1 MKKLQKLKLTSS
13 FAVNFYCMAILMSLS
28 IISCHKEIQ
37 PLKEDDSTASSGEL
51 TTAER
56 SMRHIVVQL
65 GTSIQTA
72 INAATAGTTIFIEP
86 GTYKESISVNKPGI
100 RLIGDNKHHQ
110 KIIILNPGTEE
121 DGINVTPDGDG
132 FELRNVTVEGFED
145 NGVLLTGVDN
155 FVLDHVDAVNNAEYG
170 LFPVHC
176 NKGVIRF
183 CTATGSSDTGIYV
196 GQSSNINV
204 QNNIAFGNVSGFEI
218 ENCTNVNASFNES
231 YDNAGGLLV
240 FLLPGLIVK
249 SASNISVIKNYIHDN
264 NRANFSTPQGGF
276 EFFVPTGS
284 GILVVGAD
292 NTTIQKNIIS
302 HNNFVGIAT
311 VSSLIIGS
319 LAGLPPEAFADIE
332 PNPDGAKIIENT
344 LTQNGSAA
352 PPGLPLPAA
361 DLLWDGSGTNNCWS
375 KNIYTTSYPSAFPV
389 CN

>member
-1 MKKLQKLKLTSS
+1 MKKFQSKKTTTIITRQICLMLAVITISFASCKKAMEAQSEEKQLTS
-13 FAVNFYCMAILMSLS
+13 AE
-28 IISCHKEIQ
+28 K
-37 PLKEDDSTASSGEL
+37 TANG
-51 TTAER
+51 
-56 SMRHIVVQL
+56 MPHIVVKS
-65 GTSIQTA
+65 GSSIQ
-72 INAATAGTTIFIEP
+72 AAVDAANTGTIIFIQPCIYNEA
-86 GTYKESISVNKPGI
+86 IHVNKAGI
-100 RLIGDNKHHQ
+100 QLVGMNEKS
-110 KIIILNPGTEE
+110 KEIIIQNPGDEE
-121 DGINVTPDGDG
+121 NGIEVTSNGNG
-132 FELRNVTVEGFED
+132 FVLKNVTVQNFKD

-155 FVLDHVDAVNNAEYG
+155 FILDHVKAINNKEYG
-170 LFPVHC
+170 LFPVFCHH
-176 NKGVIRF
+176 GVISH
-183 CTATGSSDTGIYV
+183 CSATGSSDTGIYV
-196 GQSSNINV
+196 GQSTDINV
-204 QNNIAFGNVSGFEI
+204 QYNTAFANVSGFEI

-240 FLLPGLIVK
+240 FLLPGLKVK
-249 SASNISVIKNYIHDN
+249 SASNISVMKNYIHDN

-302 HNNFVGIAT
+302 HNNFVGVAT
-311 VSSLIIGS
+311 VSTLIIGS

-332 PNPDGAKIIENT
+332 PNPDGAKITENT

>member
-1 MKKLQKLKLTSS
+1 MKKFQSKKTTTIITRQICLMLAVITISFASCKKAMEAQSEEKQLTS
-13 FAVNFYCMAILMSLS
+13 AE
-28 IISCHKEIQ
+28 K
-37 PLKEDDSTASSGEL
+37 TANG
-51 TTAER
+51 
-56 SMRHIVVQL
+56 MPHIVVKS
-65 GTSIQTA
+65 GSSIQ
-72 INAATAGTTIFIEP
+72 AAVDAANTGTIIFIQP
-86 GTYKESISVNKPGI
+86 GIYNEAIHVNKAGI
-100 RLIGDNKHHQ
+100 QLVGMNEKS
-110 KIIILNPGTEE
+110 KEIIIQNPGDEE
-121 DGINVTPDGDG
+121 NGIEVTSNGNG
-132 FELRNVTVEGFED
+132 FVLKNVTVQNFKD

-155 FVLDHVDAVNNAEYG
+155 FILDHVKAINNKEYG
-170 LFPVHC
+170 LFPVFCHH
-176 NKGVIRF
+176 GVITY
-183 CTATGSSDTGIYV
+183 CSATGSSDTGIYV
-196 GQSSNINV
+196 GQSTDIEV
-204 QNNIAFGNVSGFEI
+204 QYNTAFANVSGFEI